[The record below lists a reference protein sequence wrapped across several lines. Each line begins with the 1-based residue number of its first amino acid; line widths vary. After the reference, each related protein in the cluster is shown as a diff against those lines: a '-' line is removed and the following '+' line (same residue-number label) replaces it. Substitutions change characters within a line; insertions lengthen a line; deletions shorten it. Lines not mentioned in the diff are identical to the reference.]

1 MPAVHPR
8 PEPTFEE
15 SVEVLED
22 GDAPIEVSAA
32 RGALQSRDY
41 RVMWFGTIASGIGTW
56 MQNVVLGAF
65 TWEISHSPAFVS
77 IAYFCQLGPTLLLA
91 PLGGLLADAI
101 DRRKLI
107 LFAQLEQLLAALL
120 LAAVALPDDPS
131 KVAICVAVFLGGIGQ
146 TFNGPAQS
154 ALLPQLVE
162 RQHLAGAISLNSAQM
177 NGTRVIGPAIGGV
190 LYPVLGAASV
200 FLVNAVTY
208 LFSMVAVLL
217 IEPRPLQP
225 VSDGAGAIERILD
238 GVRLARRN
246 LVLRRCLVT
255 MSLFSL
261 FSLPFVGQMP
271 TIAADN
277 LGMEPKSLAYGLLYA
292 TFAIGALLGAL
303 SIGTFLSRQDLRRVT
318 QGALGAFSLL
328 LLTFALLSDPAPA
341 YPVVGMFGFAYF
353 AAVTSLS
360 TVLQEEVDD
369 AYRGRIMSLWQLSFA
384 GMVPVGVMAAGPVAE
399 AFSIRVVLIYGAVA
413 AAGLCWYAR
422 VSTRAGAPP
431 GAPAR
436 PRGSP

>member
-32 RGALQSRDY
+32 RGALRSRDY

-77 IAYFCQLGPTLLLA
+77 LAYFAQLGPTLLLA

-107 LFAQLEQLLAALL
+107 LFAQIEQLLAALL
-120 LAAVALPDDPS
+120 LAAVALPDEPS
-131 KVAICVAVFLGGIGQ
+131 KVGICVAVLLGGIGQ

-200 FLVNAVTY
+200 FLVNALTY
-208 LFSMVAVLL
+208 VFGMVAVLM
-217 IEPRPLQP
+217 IAPRPLQP
-225 VSDGAGAIERILD
+225 VSDGAGALQRILD

-246 LVLRRCLVT
+246 LVLRRVLVT

-360 TVLQEEVDD
+360 TVLQEEVED

-431 GAPAR
+431 GAPG
-436 PRGSP
+436 PPPGSP